1 MVLAVALSVRAADS
15 VACFLWC
22 PMTCPDSELYR
33 PVLYCLVLYG
43 RLWNVMSGRETRGDE

>member
-22 PMTCPDSELYR
+22 PMTCPDSDLYR